1 MNDKFAP
8 ENKSHVLDLIL
19 LHGEDVGDK
28 EPTEKEEGV
37 NGEESLENRLK

>member
-8 ENKSHVLDLIL
+8 ENKSHVLDLVL
-19 LHGEDVGDK
+19 PHGEDVGDK

-37 NGEESLENRLK
+37 NGEESLQNGLK